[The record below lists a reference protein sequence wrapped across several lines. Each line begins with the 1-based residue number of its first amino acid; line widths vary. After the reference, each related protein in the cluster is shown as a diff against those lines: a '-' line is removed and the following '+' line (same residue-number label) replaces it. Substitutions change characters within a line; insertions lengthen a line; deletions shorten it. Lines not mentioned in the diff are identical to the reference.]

1 MIQLPADV
9 LYLVCEELSKLADF
23 NTLFHCALAGK
34 ALGKPALLWM
44 YRIHNQSTIISSEG
58 NDADLTRNATFEGRL
73 DAQKITLSKWALLWK
88 SIIRSSLGSTT
99 TAYPYCLYIRSL
111 DLRNLAELLEEL
123 PFRSAQNAFFSDDMK
138 RFLRQVPITFK
149 MRDSKGSHKR
159 LDIPMIL
166 ELVGE
171 SITSYVSHSASM
183 NHATVALEDISGNI
197 GTMALAAWTARL
209 SKLKSMTLWDGAVL
223 DQSVAEAI
231 SANCFDFDDLT
242 FFTCLKDD
250 VDHNIASFFS
260 GLRSNTLKSFT
271 ALSAHALGPET
282 LLSLNNHSQSLKRLK
297 LDGLKSDTVKNL
309 SLLQGCVGLEA
320 IELTDADGTVDLEVP
335 ENDIFLEVIAW
346 LSNCNGLQELL
357 LNKFVSGP
365 KILTQVCLKNNIRLK
380 KLKVVDYPL
389 AGNQDFHRALSHQT
403 SLESLELRADPE
415 TAFRDDID
423 ILVSS
428 VSALKSL
435 KYLDLLSTSDYFSTT
450 EILALAAH
458 LPLLEEIFFS
468 GYDVTDALWPG
479 VSRLPNLRSLNIHAV
494 TSFSFSAML
503 NYISTLQETNRGL
516 LLSIMNQK
524 AENAMSES
532 QERAI
537 RQAIKENVDGK
548 FEFTLFREPD
558 SESDMLSD

>member
-23 NTLFHCALAGK
+23 NTLFHCALASK

-73 DAQKITLSKWALLWK
+73 DAQKITLFKWMLLWK
-88 SIIRSSLGSTT
+88 SIIRSSLGSKT

-123 PFRSAQNAFFSDDMK
+123 PFRSAQDEFFSDDMK
-138 RFLRQVPITFK
+138 QFLRQVPMTLK
-149 MRDSKGSHKR
+149 MRGSKGSNKR

-183 NHATVALEDISGNI
+183 NHATVALEDISGII

-242 FFTCLKDD
+242 FFTCLKGD

-271 ALSAHALGPET
+271 ALIAHALGPET

-297 LDGLKSDTVKNL
+297 LDGLRSATVKNL
-309 SLLQGCVGLEA
+309 SLLQGCVALEA

-357 LNKFVSGP
+357 LSRFVSGP

-423 ILVSS
+423 VLVSS

-450 EILALAAH
+450 EILTLAEH

-494 TSFSFSAML
+494 TSFSFNAIL
-503 NYISTLQETNRGL
+503 DYVLTLQDTNRGL

-524 AENAMSES
+524 PENAMSERH
-532 QERAI
+532 ERAI
-537 RQAIKENVDGK
+537 RQAIKNEVDGK